1 MDKKIIG
8 YFKVNGI
15 GIILS
20 LALFGCMFWF
30 FEIWKEGFM
39 GGLAELR
46 KQGAF
51 KYLPISFGILCVI
64 ALLKRGIRVFYEKYL
79 R

>member
-1 MDKKIIG
+1 MLKRQKLYKKIIG
-8 YFKVNGI
+8 F
-15 GIILS
+15 ILA
-20 LALFGCMFWF
+20 LTLFGCMFLF
-30 FEIWKEGFM
+30 FEIWREGFM
-39 GGLAELR
+39 GALAEAR
-46 KQGAF
+46 EQGAF